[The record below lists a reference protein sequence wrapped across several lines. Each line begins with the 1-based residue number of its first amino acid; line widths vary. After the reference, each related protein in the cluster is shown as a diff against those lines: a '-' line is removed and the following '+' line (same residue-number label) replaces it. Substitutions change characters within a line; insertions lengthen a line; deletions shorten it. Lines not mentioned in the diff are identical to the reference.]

1 MRGGHNR
8 LPDEVKQLRGTD
20 QPCRMNPSAPARAP
34 CEIPAAP
41 EHLDAD
47 ARAIWARL
55 APLVTARRVV
65 TEVDL
70 VAFEMMVEDVAFG
83 RSVMRDGDASV
94 NQKIA
99 ARRQG
104 WAALAQFGLTPATSS
119 KTTQLGEPEKQ
130 EDPIAEFRPGGVQ

>member
-8 LPDEVKQLRGTD
+8 LPDEVKSLRGTERVD
-20 QPCRMNPSAPARAP
+20 RANPAAPTRAP

-41 EHLDAD
+41 EHMDD
-47 ARAIWARL
+47 GAREIWARL

-70 VAFEMMVEDVAFG
+70 VAFEMMVEDIAFA
-83 RSVMRDGDASV
+83 RSVMRDDVSV

-119 KTTQLGEPEKQ
+119 KTSQLAEPEKA